1 MERSSPSHRQGVFP
15 LMLLP
20 LEIRQKI
27 YTYAVISVPLIE
39 LRVNYHG
46 GAGNNT
52 SLPGRARLY
61 TTQDFRMLATNR
73 EFRKEMSDAK
83 NAFEIPLWQDEPRQG
98 ICLHQIDL
106 VRIRKCRLFLH
117 NMDSMR
123 HKPNV
128 NLCDGSYPL
137 YCHHRLRAL
146 AATLAFNKEYTMK
159 AVLVECQHQNS
170 EWLLEWLRPMAM
182 LRQVDSICFHSHCP
196 DIQPY
201 FRFLEALIASDR
213 DVPFRSWQ
221 EFGSQ
226 TQPWIPRRSDLGAR
240 RGMNG
245 PPPRSTDMT
254 GEVIVKSRKE
264 MNAMTRNLYAILEI
278 DGMARRTP
286 WGTLI
291 VWLPH
296 PMSVTDSSWH
306 RLHKVTYSTLFSTLH
321 SKIKYFL
328 MHMRPLLHSYS
339 KMSQIY

>member
-27 YTYAVISVPLIE
+27 YTYAVISVPLIK

-61 TTQDFRMLATNR
+61 TMQDFRMLATNR
-73 EFRKEMSDAK
+73 EFRKEMSDALYAK
-83 NAFEIPLWQDEPRQG
+83 NAFEIPLGQVKPGQG

-117 NMDSMR
+117 FMDLHAIESTRHPPNMDLW
-123 HKPNV
+123 N
-128 NLCDGSYPL
+128 GSYPL
-137 YCHHRLRAL
+137 FWHEHLRAL
-146 AATLAFNKEYTMK
+146 AATLAFNKHKMEAM
-159 AVLVECQHQNS
+159 LVKCQEQNS
-170 EWLLEWLRPMAM
+170 EWLLECLRPMAM
-182 LRQVDSICFHSHCP
+182 LRHVDSICFHSHCP

-201 FRFLEALIASDR
+201 FRFLEALMTSDR
-213 DVPFRSWQ
+213 DVPVRSWQ

-226 TQPWIPRRSDLGAR
+226 TQPWVPRRSDLGAR

-254 GEVIVKSRKE
+254 GEVIVKSRE
-264 MNAMTRNLYAILEI
+264 EINTMTKNLYAILEI
-278 DGMARRTP
+278 DGMARRRP

-291 VWLPH
+291 A
-296 PMSVTDSSWH
+296 
-306 RLHKVTYSTLFSTLH
+306 
-321 SKIKYFL
+321 
-328 MHMRPLLHSYS
+328 
-339 KMSQIY
+339 